1 MFLFNRKSKKNA
13 AANSAS
19 NERQQAR
26 KQMMKQTMEDYRQER
41 DQVYSD
47 MADMYL
53 ERGSIAAY
61 FNRRRHDVAGYEMS
75 IRQKDGSPSG
85 IELARPFEVTAK
97 DIGKIQES
105 SDILLEGHAY
115 TQYGIIG
122 DIYDSAR
129 PTEILR
135 QHLDERDVLRT
146 CDLDQYEM
154 ERLRSK
160 PNVGPKTRVIAVDD
174 PMDIPIR

>member
-1 MFLFNRKSKKNA
+1 MFLFNRKSKKGG

-26 KQMMKQTMEDYRQER
+26 KQMMKQTMEDCRQER

-61 FNRRRHDVAGYEMS
+61 FNQRRYDVEGYEMT
-75 IRQKDGSPSG
+75 IRQENDDNGS

-105 SDILLEGHAY
+105 SGVFLEGHAH
-115 TQYGIIG
+115 TKDGLIG
-122 DIYDSAR
+122 DIYDSAY
-129 PTEILR
+129 PTEIFR
-135 QHLDERDVLRT
+135 RNLDKKDILNT
-146 CDLDQYEM
+146 CDLDKYEM
-154 ERLRSK
+154 ERINSK
-160 PNVGPKTRVIAVDD
+160 PSIGPKTRVIAVDD